1 MSLKN
6 DETYSSRIN
15 VCKQHWK
22 RSLLSRCIQI
32 MKRFRTTCSKR
43 PNSALQTF
51 FACSL
56 AGINAPVSKNIL
68 NYLKKEGL
76 KEGPCR
82 LFGTSYSS
90 GLKEASLFNGVSSH
104 CMDFDDVSWA
114 TIGHPSVS
122 VAPSVFACAQK
133 GKWNGKQTLLAY
145 VLAVESMHQIARLT
159 MPQLSERGWHTTLAY
174 GVFGAAVPAVRL
186 LGLNED
192 ECANAL
198 GIAVSRA
205 GGVRA
210 NFGTQTKAL
219 HAGLSNRIGID
230 CAEMAACGI
239 NASHNAVE
247 GADGFALCF
256 TGEAIKGE
264 VDIGEFWDL
273 HENGLVIK
281 RYPCCSGTHPTND
294 VWDEFLS
301 AHPLKAED
309 IDHIEAGVSLL
320 GPKEMTCHLPQNAV
334 QAKFSLEF
342 ALAYR
347 LIFGKLS
354 LSSFSDQNVLAPE
367 IQAMMKKIKMEVSP
381 ELAKLGFIGTAPI
394 RLKVYLKDGKAITLS
409 NDLAVGNPEKP
420 LPEQVV
426 KEKFMDCSK
435 GAADQEKAEK
445 WYEILKN
452 LENATQEEILS
463 LGNP

>member
-1 MSLKN
+1 
-6 DETYSSRIN
+6 
-15 VCKQHWK
+15 
-22 RSLLSRCIQI
+22 
-32 MKRFRTTCSKR
+32 
-43 PNSALQTF
+43 
-51 FACSL
+51 
-56 AGINAPVSKNIL
+56 
-68 NYLKKEGL
+68 
-76 KEGPCR
+76 
-82 LFGTSYSS
+82 
-90 GLKEASLFNGVSSH
+90 
-104 CMDFDDVSWA
+104 MDFDDVSWA

-145 VLAVESMHQIARLT
+145 VLAVESMHQISRLT

-198 GIAVSRA
+198 GIA
-205 GGVRA
+205 
-210 NFGTQTKAL
+210 
-219 HAGLSNRIGID
+219 
-230 CAEMAACGI
+230 
-239 NASHNAVE
+239 
-247 GADGFALCF
+247 
-256 TGEAIKGE
+256 
-264 VDIGEFWDL
+264 
-273 HENGLVIK
+273 
-281 RYPCCSGTHPTND
+281 
-294 VWDEFLS
+294 
-301 AHPLKAED
+301 
-309 IDHIEAGVSLL
+309 DHIEAGVSLL

-354 LSSFSDQNVLAPE
+354 LSSFTDQNVLAPE

-394 RLKVYLKDGKAITLS
+394 RLKVYLKDGMAITLS

>member
-1 MSLKN
+1 
-6 DETYSSRIN
+6 
-15 VCKQHWK
+15 
-22 RSLLSRCIQI
+22 
-32 MKRFRTTCSKR
+32 
-43 PNSALQTF
+43 
-51 FACSL
+51 
-56 AGINAPVSKNIL
+56 
-68 NYLKKEGL
+68 
-76 KEGPCR
+76 
-82 LFGTSYSS
+82 
-90 GLKEASLFNGVSSH
+90 
-104 CMDFDDVSWA
+104 MDFDDVSWA

-294 VWDEFLS
+294 VWDEFL
-301 AHPLKAED
+301 
-309 IDHIEAGVSLL
+309 HIEAGVSLL

-354 LSSFSDQNVLAPE
+354 LSSFTDQNVLAPE

-394 RLKVYLKDGKAITLS
+394 RLKVYLKDGMAITLS
-409 NDLAVGNPEKP
+409 
-420 LPEQVV
+420 
-426 KEKFMDCSK
+426 KFMDCSK

>member
-1 MSLKN
+1 MQTVLEKIASFAVHT
-6 DETYSSRIN
+6 DFD
-15 VCKQHWK
+15 
-22 RSLLSRCIQI
+22 QI
-32 MKRFRTTCSKR
+32 PADVAAVAKLGLTD
-43 PNSALQTF
+43 F

-68 NYLKKEGL
+68 NYLNIQGL

-82 LFGTSYSS
+82 LFGTSHSA
-90 GLKEASLFNGVSSH
+90 GLKEAALFNGVSSH

-159 MPQLSERGWHTTLAY
+159 MPQLSEQGWHTTLAY
-174 GVFGAAVPAVRL
+174 GVFGAAIPAVRL
-186 LGLNED
+186 FGLNED
-192 ECANAL
+192 KCANAL

-230 CAEMAACGI
+230 CAEMASCGI

-256 TGEAIKGE
+256 TGQGTKGE

-273 HENGLVIK
+273 RENGLVIK
-281 RYPCCSGTHPTND
+281 RYPCCSGSHPTND
-294 VWDEFLS
+294 VWDEYLS
-301 AHPLKAED
+301 THPLKAED

-320 GPKEMTCHLPQNAV
+320 GPKELTCHLPQNAV

-354 LSSFSDQNVLAPE
+354 LASFTGQNVLAPE
-367 IQAMMKKIKMEVSP
+367 IQAMMKRIKMEVSP

-394 RLKVYLKDGKAITLS
+394 RLKVYLKNGDIVSLS

-420 LPEQVV
+420 LPELVV
-426 KEKFMDCSK
+426 REKFLDCAK
-435 GAADQEKAEK
+435 GAADPEKAEK
-445 WYEILKN
+445 WYQILQN
-452 LENATQEEILS
+452 LENASPEDILS

>member
-1 MSLKN
+1 M
-6 DETYSSRIN
+6 
-15 VCKQHWK
+15 
-22 RSLLSRCIQI
+22 
-32 MKRFRTTCSKR
+32 
-43 PNSALQTF
+43 
-51 FACSL
+51 
-56 AGINAPVSKNIL
+56 
-68 NYLKKEGL
+68 
-76 KEGPCR
+76 
-82 LFGTSYSS
+82 
-90 GLKEASLFNGVSSH
+90 
-104 CMDFDDVSWA
+104 
-114 TIGHPSVS
+114 
-122 VAPSVFACAQK
+122 
-133 GKWNGKQTLLAY
+133 
-145 VLAVESMHQIARLT
+145 
-159 MPQLSERGWHTTLAY
+159 
-174 GVFGAAVPAVRL
+174 
-186 LGLNED
+186 
-192 ECANAL
+192 
-198 GIAVSRA
+198 
-205 GGVRA
+205 
-210 NFGTQTKAL
+210 
-219 HAGLSNRIGID
+219 
-230 CAEMAACGI
+230 
-239 NASHNAVE
+239 
-247 GADGFALCF
+247 CF
-256 TGEAIKGE
+256 KGEAIKGE

-354 LSSFSDQNVLAPE
+354 LSSFTDQNVLAPE

>member
-1 MSLKN
+1 
-6 DETYSSRIN
+6 
-15 VCKQHWK
+15 
-22 RSLLSRCIQI
+22 
-32 MKRFRTTCSKR
+32 
-43 PNSALQTF
+43 
-51 FACSL
+51 
-56 AGINAPVSKNIL
+56 
-68 NYLKKEGL
+68 
-76 KEGPCR
+76 
-82 LFGTSYSS
+82 
-90 GLKEASLFNGVSSH
+90 
-104 CMDFDDVSWA
+104 MDFDDVSWA

-159 MPQLSERGWHTTLAY
+159 MPQLSEQGWHTTLAY
-174 GVFGAAVPAVRL
+174 GVFGAAIPAVRL
-186 LGLNED
+186 FGLNED
-192 ECANAL
+192 KCANAL

-230 CAEMAACGI
+230 CAEMASCGI

-256 TGEAIKGE
+256 TGQGAKGE

-273 HENGLVIK
+273 RENGLVIK
-281 RYPCCSGTHPTND
+281 RYPCCSGSHPTND
-294 VWDEFLS
+294 VWDEYLS
-301 AHPLKAED
+301 THPLKAED

-320 GPKEMTCHLPQNAV
+320 GPKELTCHLPQNAV

-354 LSSFSDQNVLAPE
+354 LASFTGQNVLAPE
-367 IQAMMKKIKMEVSP
+367 IQAMMKRIKMEVSP

-394 RLKVYLKDGKAITLS
+394 RLKVYLKNGDIVSLS

-420 LPEQVV
+420 LPELVV
-426 KEKFMDCSK
+426 REKFLDCAK
-435 GAADQEKAEK
+435 GAADPEKAEK
-445 WYEILKN
+445 WYQILQN
-452 LENATQEEILS
+452 LENASPEDILS

>member
-1 MSLKN
+1 MQTVLEKIASFAVHT
-6 DETYSSRIN
+6 DFD
-15 VCKQHWK
+15 
-22 RSLLSRCIQI
+22 QI
-32 MKRFRTTCSKR
+32 PADVAAVAKLGLTD
-43 PNSALQTF
+43 F

-68 NYLKKEGL
+68 NYLNIQGL

-82 LFGTSYSS
+82 LFGTSHSA
-90 GLKEASLFNGVSSH
+90 GLKEAALFNGVSSH

-145 VLAVESMHQIARLT
+145 VLAARLT
-159 MPQLSERGWHTTLAY
+159 MPQLSEQGWHTTLAY
-174 GVFGAAVPAVRL
+174 GVFGAAIPAVRL
-186 LGLNED
+186 FGLNED
-192 ECANAL
+192 KCANAL

-230 CAEMAACGI
+230 CAEMASCGI

-256 TGEAIKGE
+256 TGQGAKGE

-273 HENGLVIK
+273 RENGLVIK
-281 RYPCCSGTHPTND
+281 RYPCCSGSHPTND
-294 VWDEFLS
+294 VWDEYLS
-301 AHPLKAED
+301 THPLKAED

-320 GPKEMTCHLPQNAV
+320 GPKELTCHLPQNAV

-354 LSSFSDQNVLAPE
+354 LASFTGQNVLAPE
-367 IQAMMKKIKMEVSP
+367 IQAMMKRIKMEVSP

-394 RLKVYLKDGKAITLS
+394 RLKVYLKNGDIVSLS

-420 LPEQVV
+420 IPELVV
-426 KEKFMDCSK
+426 REKFLDCAK
-435 GAADQEKAEK
+435 GAADPEKAEK
-445 WYEILKN
+445 WYQILQN
-452 LENATQEEILS
+452 LENASPEDILS

>member
-1 MSLKN
+1 
-6 DETYSSRIN
+6 
-15 VCKQHWK
+15 
-22 RSLLSRCIQI
+22 
-32 MKRFRTTCSKR
+32 
-43 PNSALQTF
+43 
-51 FACSL
+51 
-56 AGINAPVSKNIL
+56 
-68 NYLKKEGL
+68 
-76 KEGPCR
+76 
-82 LFGTSYSS
+82 
-90 GLKEASLFNGVSSH
+90 
-104 CMDFDDVSWA
+104 
-114 TIGHPSVS
+114 
-122 VAPSVFACAQK
+122 
-133 GKWNGKQTLLAY
+133 
-145 VLAVESMHQIARLT
+145 

-256 TGEAIKGE
+256 TGETIKGE

-354 LSSFSDQNVLAPE
+354 LSSFTDQNVLAPE

-394 RLKVYLKDGKAITLS
+394 RLKVYLKDGMAITLS

>member
-1 MSLKN
+1 M
-6 DETYSSRIN
+6 
-15 VCKQHWK
+15 
-22 RSLLSRCIQI
+22 
-32 MKRFRTTCSKR
+32 
-43 PNSALQTF
+43 
-51 FACSL
+51 
-56 AGINAPVSKNIL
+56 
-68 NYLKKEGL
+68 

-90 GLKEASLFNGVSSH
+90 SLKEASLFNGVSSH

-198 GIAVSRA
+198 GIA
-205 GGVRA
+205 
-210 NFGTQTKAL
+210 
-219 HAGLSNRIGID
+219 
-230 CAEMAACGI
+230 
-239 NASHNAVE
+239 
-247 GADGFALCF
+247 
-256 TGEAIKGE
+256 
-264 VDIGEFWDL
+264 
-273 HENGLVIK
+273 
-281 RYPCCSGTHPTND
+281 
-294 VWDEFLS
+294 
-301 AHPLKAED
+301 
-309 IDHIEAGVSLL
+309 DHIEAGVSLL

-354 LSSFSDQNVLAPE
+354 LSSFTDQNVLAPE

-394 RLKVYLKDGKAITLS
+394 RLKVYLKDGMAITLS

>member
-1 MSLKN
+1 
-6 DETYSSRIN
+6 
-15 VCKQHWK
+15 
-22 RSLLSRCIQI
+22 
-32 MKRFRTTCSKR
+32 
-43 PNSALQTF
+43 
-51 FACSL
+51 
-56 AGINAPVSKNIL
+56 
-68 NYLKKEGL
+68 
-76 KEGPCR
+76 
-82 LFGTSYSS
+82 
-90 GLKEASLFNGVSSH
+90 
-104 CMDFDDVSWA
+104 
-114 TIGHPSVS
+114 
-122 VAPSVFACAQK
+122 
-133 GKWNGKQTLLAY
+133 
-145 VLAVESMHQIARLT
+145 MHQIARLT

-256 TGEAIKGE
+256 TGETIKGE

-354 LSSFSDQNVLAPE
+354 LSSFTDQNVLAPE

-426 KEKFMDCSK
+426 KEKFMDCS
-435 GAADQEKAEK
+435 ALKARLIRK
-445 WYEILKN
+445 RQRSGTKF
-452 LENATQEEILS
+452 
-463 LGNP
+463 

>member
-1 MSLKN
+1 MQTVLEKIASFAVHT
-6 DETYSSRIN
+6 DFD
-15 VCKQHWK
+15 
-22 RSLLSRCIQI
+22 QI
-32 MKRFRTTCSKR
+32 PADVAAVAKLGLTD
-43 PNSALQTF
+43 F

-68 NYLKKEGL
+68 NYLNIQGL

-82 LFGTSYSS
+82 LFGTSHSA
-90 GLKEASLFNGVSSH
+90 GLKEAALFNGVSSH

-159 MPQLSERGWHTTLAY
+159 MPQLSEQGWHTTLAY
-174 GVFGAAVPAVRL
+174 GVFGAAIPAVRL
-186 LGLNED
+186 FGLNED
-192 ECANAL
+192 KCANAL

-230 CAEMAACGI
+230 CAEMASCGI

-256 TGEAIKGE
+256 TGQGAKGE

-273 HENGLVIK
+273 RENGLVIK
-281 RYPCCSGTHPTND
+281 RYPCCSGSHPTND
-294 VWDEFLS
+294 VWGRIPFNSS
-301 AHPLKAED
+301 AE
-309 IDHIEAGVSLL
+309 GRR
-320 GPKEMTCHLPQNAV
+320 
-334 QAKFSLEF
+334 
-342 ALAYR
+342 YR
-347 LIFGKLS
+347 S
-354 LSSFSDQNVLAPE
+354 H
-367 IQAMMKKIKMEVSP
+367 
-381 ELAKLGFIGTAPI
+381 
-394 RLKVYLKDGKAITLS
+394 
-409 NDLAVGNPEKP
+409 
-420 LPEQVV
+420 
-426 KEKFMDCSK
+426 
-435 GAADQEKAEK
+435 
-445 WYEILKN
+445 
-452 LENATQEEILS
+452 
-463 LGNP
+463 

>member
-1 MSLKN
+1 MQTVLEKI
-6 DETYSSRIN
+6 SSFAVHTKYERIPED
-15 VCKQHWK
+15 VAAVAK
-22 RSLLSRCIQI
+22 LGL
-32 MKRFRTTCSKR
+32 TD
-43 PNSALQTF
+43 F

-56 AGINAPVSKNIL
+56 AGIHAPVSNNVL
-68 NYLKKEGL
+68 SYLKREGQ

-82 LFGTSYSS
+82 LFGTSYSAS
-90 GLKEASLFNGVSSH
+90 LKEAALFNGVSSH

-159 MPQLSERGWHTTLAY
+159 MPQLSEHGWHTTLTY
-174 GVFGAAVPAVRL
+174 GVFGAVIPAVRL
-186 LGLNED
+186 LGLNVD
-192 ECANAL
+192 QCINAL

-230 CAEMAACGI
+230 CAEIAVFGI

-256 TGEAIKGE
+256 TGQGIKGE
-264 VDIGEFWDL
+264 VNIGDYWDL
-273 HENGLVIK
+273 RENGLVIK
-281 RYPCCSGTHPTND
+281 RYPCCSGSHPTND
-294 VWDEFLS
+294 VWDEYLS
-301 AHPLKAED
+301 GHPLKAEN

-320 GPKEMTCHLPQNAV
+320 GPKELTCHLPQNAI

-354 LSSFSDQNVLAPE
+354 LASFTDQNVLAPE

-381 ELAKLGFIGTAPI
+381 ELATLGFIGTAPI
-394 RLKVYLKDGKAITLS
+394 RLKVYLKNGEVISLS

-420 LPEQVV
+420 LPESVF
-426 KEKFMDCSK
+426 KEKFLDCSK
-435 GAADQEKAEK
+435 GVTKVKTAEK
-445 WYEILKN
+445 WYEILQG
-452 LENATQEEILS
+452 LENASSEDILS

>member
-1 MSLKN
+1 MQTVLEKIASFAVHT
-6 DETYSSRIN
+6 DYERIPDD
-15 VCKQHWK
+15 VLEVAK
-22 RSLLSRCIQI
+22 LGL
-32 MKRFRTTCSKR
+32 TD
-43 PNSALQTF
+43 F

-56 AGINAPVSKNIL
+56 AGIQAPVSKNIL
-68 NYLKKEGL
+68 CYLEQDGL
-76 KEGPCR
+76 KEGRCR
-82 LFGTSYSS
+82 LIGTSYTS
-90 GLKEASLFNGVSSH
+90 GLKEAALFNGVSSH

-122 VAPSVFACAQK
+122 VAPCVFACAQK
-133 GKWNGKQTLLAY
+133 GKWDGKQTLLAY

-174 GVFGAAVPAVRL
+174 GVFGAAIPAVRL
-186 LGLNED
+186 FGLDED
-192 ECANAL
+192 KCANAL

-230 CAEMAACGI
+230 CAELASCGI
-239 NASHNAVE
+239 NASPRAIE

-256 TGEAIKGE
+256 TGQNIIGE

-273 HENGLVIK
+273 RENGLVIK
-281 RYPCCSGTHPTND
+281 RYPCCSGSHPTND
-294 VWDEFLS
+294 VWDEYLS

-320 GPKEMTCHLPQNAV
+320 GPKELTCHLPQNAV

-354 LSSFSDQNVLAPE
+354 LSSFTDENVLSPE

-394 RLKVYLKDGKAITLS
+394 RLKVYLKNGTVVSLS

-420 LPEQVV
+420 LPGPVV

-435 GAADQEKAEK
+435 GVADPEKAGG

-452 LENATQEEILS
+452 LENASSQDILS
-463 LGNP
+463 LGKI

>member
-1 MSLKN
+1 M
-6 DETYSSRIN
+6 
-15 VCKQHWK
+15 
-22 RSLLSRCIQI
+22 
-32 MKRFRTTCSKR
+32 
-43 PNSALQTF
+43 QTVLEEIASFAVHTDYEKIPKDVVAAAKLGLTDF

-68 NYLKKEGL
+68 NYLKMEGAKEGY
-76 KEGPCR
+76 CR
-82 LFGTSYSS
+82 LFGTPYSY
-90 GLKEASLFNGVSSH
+90 GLKEAALFNGVSSH

-145 VLAVESMHQIARLT
+145 ILAVESMHQIARLS
-159 MPQLSERGWHTTLAY
+159 MPQLSESGWHTTLAY
-174 GVFGAAVPAVRL
+174 GVFGAVIPAVRL
-186 LGLNED
+186 LELNED
-192 ECANAL
+192 KCANAMA
-198 GIAVSRA
+198 IAVSRA

-230 CAEMAACGI
+230 CADLASCGI

-256 TGEAIKGE
+256 TGQGTKGE
-264 VDIGEFWDL
+264 IDIGEFWDL
-273 HENGLVIK
+273 RENGLVIK
-281 RYPCCSGTHPTND
+281 RYPCCSGSHPAND
-294 VWDEFLS
+294 IWDDYLS
-301 AHPLKAED
+301 SHPLKAED
-309 IDHIEAGVSLL
+309 IEYIEAGVSLL
-320 GPKEMTCHLPQNAV
+320 GPKELTCHLPQNAI

-354 LSSFSDQNVLAPE
+354 LASFTDENVLAPE
-367 IQAMMKKIKMEVSP
+367 IQAMMMKIKMEVSP

-394 RLKVYLKDGKAITLS
+394 RLKVYLKNGDVVSLN

-420 LPEQVV
+420 LPEPVV
-426 KEKFMDCSK
+426 REKFLDCSK
-435 GAADQEKAEK
+435 GVTDLKTAEK
-445 WYEILKN
+445 WYQILQN
-452 LENATQEEILS
+452 LENTSSEDILS
-463 LGNP
+463 LGKP